1 MRLRWLAAAAALT
14 AALAG
19 CSSSGSSPRSA
30 PTGATST
37 AAANPVERYLDAVN
51 TLCDALLYQVVN
63 GPDGGSINVTA
74 QEYLKT
80 WPAHKR
86 LLDGFDAA
94 LAAVQVPAAAS
105 GKAAALR
112 AYVRYADKLDQTRLA
127 AAQKGQAAY
136 AKQVESESGVHDNP
150 VISAVVSAG
159 FKTSCASR

>member
-1 MRLRWLAAAAALT
+1 MALT
-14 AALAG
+14 AAVAG
-19 CSSSGSSPRSA
+19 CSSSGSSSA
-30 PTGATST
+30 HSTPSGAAST
-37 AAANPVERYLDAVN
+37 AAADPVQRYLDAVN

-80 WPAHKR
+80 WPAHKH

-94 LAAVQVPAAAS
+94 LAAVPVPTAAS

-127 AAQKGQAAY
+127 AAHNGQAAY
-136 AKQVESESGVHDNP
+136 AKQVDSESGVHDNP
-150 VISAVVSAG
+150 FISAVVSAG
-159 FKTSCASR
+159 FKTSCTSR